1 MQRGLAILACAA
13 LILLGTVA
21 DIVAG
26 PRKVGRA
33 TQAMAS
39 PIQCPFPRYVDIS
52 GVFLRY

>member
-26 PRKVGRA
+26 PRKVARPA
-33 TQAMAS
+33 EAMAS
-39 PIQCPFPRYVDIS
+39 PIQYPFPRQVDIT
-52 GVFLRY
+52 GAFLRY

>member
-26 PRKVGRA
+26 PRKIGRA

-39 PIQCPFPRYVDIS
+39 PIECPFPRYVDIS